1 MGYLAGGGPNLF
13 NVRVP
18 KIVDGARISRHF
30 LEIFVEPLKVAR
42 RLVAC
47 AVLVTA
53 FVLLHL
59 EVWWRYFIYLSLS
72 FYFSTYLGGGIHLF
86 LLFQYFTFVT
96 DESLVHTLPW
106 LLRNLKNTS
115 TSVEGLTKKKKD
127 CHRWESGTHF
137 APVSRE
143 RWGSGE
149 SAAQLSPR
157 ECCGKSS
164 PCSVPYWYCDLW
176 LAMLL
181 LTIVGMLR

>member
-115 TSVEGLTKKKKD
+115 TSVRDSQKKKRIVTD
-127 CHRWESGTHF
+127 ESLVHTLPRYLGNVEALVSPPLNF
-137 APVSRE
+137 RPGNVAVNPVH
-143 RWGSGE
+143 
-149 SAAQLSPR
+149 
-157 ECCGKSS
+157 
-164 PCSVPYWYCDLW
+164 VPYLIG
-176 LAMLL
+176 
-181 LTIVGMLR
+181 IVTYD